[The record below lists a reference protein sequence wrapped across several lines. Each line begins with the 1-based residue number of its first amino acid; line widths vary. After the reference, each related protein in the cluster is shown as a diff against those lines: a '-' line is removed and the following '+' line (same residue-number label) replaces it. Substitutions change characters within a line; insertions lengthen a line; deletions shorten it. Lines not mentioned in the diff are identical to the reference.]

1 MSFAAVFPVELKKK
15 RRACI
20 HLVLDVGG
28 CSAISS
34 AVDETGRQA
43 QLQES
48 CVYLSTAQQVC
59 LV

>member
-1 MSFAAVFPVELKKK
+1 VFPVELKKK